1 MRTPVPKLS
10 TYLSFLIII
19 LLLGSSIHAQS
30 SEQKALEA
38 KKAQIQRE
46 IREMNRLLSEEKA
59 EKGNVLEQMEV
70 LDQKINMR
78 QELIRVTNRQS
89 NLLNRQI
96 NANVRKISKQ
106 REDLELLK
114 EDYAKLI
121 VHLYQQRS
129 NQNRLMFLLSSSDFF
144 QAFKRLQYLKQYA
157 AFRKQQGE
165 DIQAKTVE
173 LTALNKGLVEQ
184 RKVKEQLLADN
195 RQVKS
200 QLSKEVASQKDLL
213 KTIRANET
221 KYTQAIQ
228 AKRKEARRIDR
239 EIERL
244 IRDAIASSNK
254 ESGRSAASSS
264 FTLTPEAKALASSF
278 TANKGR
284 LIWPVEKGVKSQG
297 FGVYADKIYPGIK
310 HQNNGVTISTN
321 KGEKARAIF
330 DGEVIDVKTT
340 RTGQKAIFIRHG
352 NYISTYYNLASAYV
366 KSGDKVQARE
376 ELGEVHTNKN
386 NGLTKLKFYLYQNT
400 KKLNPEEWIYQL

>member
-1 MRTPVPKLS
+1 MHSKGRT
-10 TYLSFLIII
+10 YW
-19 LLLGSSIHAQS
+19 LLGLSMFLFFSQVQAQT
-30 SEQKALEA
+30 SEQRALEA
-38 KKAQIQRE
+38 KRSQIQKE
-46 IREMNRLLSEEKA
+46 IREMNRLLSQEKEER
-59 EKGNVLEQMEV
+59 GNVLEQMEV

-96 NANVRKISKQ
+96 NANVRKISKL

-121 VHLYQQRS
+121 VNSYQQRS
-129 NQNRLMFLLSSSDFF
+129 NQNRIMFLLSSADFF
-144 QAFKRLQYLKQYA
+144 QAFKRLQYLKQYTE
-157 AFRKQQGE
+157 FRKQQGE
-165 DIQAKTVE
+165 DIQRKTSE
-173 LTALNKGLVEQ
+173 LTSLNKSLVDQ
-184 RKVKEQLLADN
+184 RKVKEGLLAEN
-195 RQVKS
+195 RQIKS
-200 QLSKEVASQKDLL
+200 QLSLEIDTQKDLL
-213 KTIRANET
+213 KTIRANES
-221 KYTQAIQ
+221 KYASAIQ
-228 AKRKEARRIDR
+228 EKRKEARRIDQ

-244 IRDAIASSNK
+244 IRSAITNSNK
-254 ESGRSAASSS
+254 KSGSSGTRS

-321 KGEKARAIF
+321 QGEKARAIF

-366 KSGDKVQARE
+366 KSGDKVNVRE
-376 ELGEVHTNKN
+376 ELGEVHTNKT

>member
-1 MRTPVPKLS
+1 MNYTG
-10 TYLSFLIII
+10 TYYLWFAFL
-19 LLLGSSIHAQS
+19 LVGFLVNAQT

-38 KKAQIQRE
+38 KRAQIQKE

-96 NANVRKISKQ
+96 NANVRKISKL

-121 VHLYQQRS
+121 VSSYQQRT
-129 NQNRLMFLLSSSDFF
+129 NQNRILFLLSSEDFF
-144 QAFKRLQYLKQYA
+144 QAFKRVQYLKQYA
-157 AFRKQQGE
+157 EFRKQQGE
-165 DIQAKTVE
+165 EIQTKTTE
-173 LTALNKGLVEQ
+173 LTALNRNLVDQ
-184 RKVKEQLLADN
+184 RKVKEGLLAEN
-195 RQVKS
+195 RKVKN
-200 QLSKEVASQKDLL
+200 QLSQEVATQKSLL
-213 KTIRANET
+213 TTIRANES
-221 KYTQAIQ
+221 KYTEAIQ
-228 AKRKEARRIDR
+228 AKRKEARRIDQ

-244 IRDAIASSNK
+244 IRNAIASSNK
-254 ESGRSAASSS
+254 RSGTSGTRSFS
-264 FTLTPEAKALASSF
+264 LTPEAKALASSF

-340 RTGQKAIFIRHG
+340 RTGQKAIFVRHG
-352 NYISTYYNLASAYV
+352 NFISTYYNLASAYV
-366 KSGDKVQARE
+366 ERGDKVAARE
-376 ELGEVHTNKN
+376 ELGEVYTNKT
-386 NGLTKLKFYLYQNT
+386 NGLTKLKFYLYQDT

>member
-1 MRTPVPKLS
+1 MQINR
-10 TYLSFLIII
+10 Y
-19 LLLGSSIHAQS
+19 LLLVALTLGVQLNAQT

-38 KKAQIQRE
+38 KRAQIQKE
-46 IREMNRLLSEEKA
+46 IREMNRLLSEERA
-59 EKGNVLEQMEV
+59 EKGDVLEQMEV

-96 NANVRKISKQ
+96 NANVRKISKL

-121 VHLYQQRS
+121 VNSYQQRS
-129 NQNRLMFLLSSSDFF
+129 NQNRVLFLLSSDDFF
-144 QAFKRLQYLKQYA
+144 QAFKRLQYMKQYTE
-157 AFRKQQGE
+157 FRKQQGE
-165 DIQAKTVE
+165 EIQSKTNE
-173 LTALNKGLVEQ
+173 LTTLNKDLVAQRKIKEGLLAEN
-184 RKVKEQLLADN
+184 RKVKSE
-195 RQVKS
+195 
-200 QLSKEVASQKDLL
+200 LSKEIDSQKDLL
-213 KTIRANET
+213 KTIRANES

-228 AKRKEARRIDR
+228 AKRKEARRIDQ

-244 IRDAIASSNK
+244 IRSAIASSNK
-254 ESGRSAASSS
+254 RSGTSGTRSFS
-264 FTLTPEAKALASSF
+264 LTPEAKALASSF

-352 NYISTYYNLASAYV
+352 NYISTYYNLASSYV
-366 KSGDKVQARE
+366 ERGDKVNARE
-376 ELGEVHTNKN
+376 ELGEVHTNAN
-386 NGLTKLKFYLYQNT
+386 NGLTKLKFYLYQDT

>member
-1 MRTPVPKLS
+1 
-10 TYLSFLIII
+10 
-19 LLLGSSIHAQS
+19 
-30 SEQKALEA
+30 
-38 KKAQIQRE
+38 
-46 IREMNRLLSEEKA
+46 MNRLLSQEKA

-96 NANVRKISKQ
+96 NANVRKISKL

-121 VHLYQQRS
+121 VNSYQQRS
-129 NQNRLMFLLSSSDFF
+129 NQNRLMFLLSSDDFF
-144 QAFKRLQYLKQYA
+144 QAFKRLQYLKQYTE
-157 AFRKQQGE
+157 FRKQQGE
-165 DIQAKTVE
+165 EILAKTAE
-173 LTALNKGLVEQ
+173 LTTLNKDLVDQ
-184 RKVKEQLLADN
+184 RKVKEGLLAEN
-195 RQVKS
+195 RKVKS
-200 QLSKEVASQKDLL
+200 QLSKEIDSQKDLL
-213 KTIRANET
+213 KTIRANES
-221 KYTQAIQ
+221 KYAAAIQ
-228 AKRKEARRIDR
+228 AKRKEARRIDQ

-244 IRDAIASSNK
+244 IRSAITSSNK
-254 ESGRSAASSS
+254 RSGKSGTRSFS
-264 FTLTPEAKALASSF
+264 LTPEARALASSF

-321 KGEKARAIF
+321 EGEKARAIF

-366 KSGDKVQARE
+366 ERGDKVLARE
-376 ELGEVHTNKN
+376 ELGEVHTNKT
-386 NGLTKLKFYLYQNT
+386 NGLTKLKFYLYQDT

>member
-1 MRTPVPKLS
+1 MACGLS
-10 TYLSFLIII
+10 N
-19 LLLGSSIHAQS
+19 AQT
-30 SEQKALEA
+30 SEQRALEA
-38 KKAQIQRE
+38 KRAQIQKE
-46 IREMNRLLSEEKA
+46 IREMNRLLSQEKE

-96 NANVRKISKQ
+96 NANVRKISKL

-114 EDYAKLI
+114 QDYAKLI
-121 VHLYQQRS
+121 VNSYQQRS
-129 NQNRLMFLLSSSDFF
+129 NQNRLMFLLSSDDFF
-144 QAFKRLQYLKQYA
+144 QAFKRLQYLKQYTE
-157 AFRKQQGE
+157 FRKQQGE
-165 DIQAKTVE
+165 DIQSKTTE
-173 LTALNKGLVEQ
+173 LTTLNKDLVNQRKIKEGLLAEN
-184 RKVKEQLLADN
+184 RKVKSE
-195 RQVKS
+195 
-200 QLSKEVASQKDLL
+200 LSREIDSQKDLL
-213 KTIRANET
+213 KTIRANES
-221 KYTQAIQ
+221 KYATAIQ
-228 AKRKEARRIDR
+228 EKRKEARRIDQ

-244 IRDAIASSNK
+244 IRSAITSSNK
-254 ESGRSAASSS
+254 RSGKSGTRSFS
-264 FTLTPEAKALASSF
+264 LTPEARALASSF

-321 KGEKARAIF
+321 QGEKARAIF

-366 KSGDKVQARE
+366 ERGDKVSARDA
-376 ELGEVHTNKN
+376 LGEVHTNKT
-386 NGLTKLKFYLYQNT
+386 NGLTKLKFYLYQDT

>member
-1 MRTPVPKLS
+1 MNKART
-10 TYLSFLIII
+10 YCFLLFAV
-19 LLLGSSIHAQS
+19 LLAGGQVNAQT

-38 KKAQIQRE
+38 KRAQIQKE

-96 NANVRKISKQ
+96 NANVRKISKL

-121 VHLYQQRS
+121 VNSYQQRS
-129 NQNRLMFLLSSSDFF
+129 NQNRLMFLLSSNDFF
-144 QAFKRLQYLKQYA
+144 QAFKRLQYIKQYTE
-157 AFRKQQGE
+157 FRKQQGE
-165 DIQAKTVE
+165 EIQVKTTE
-173 LTALNKGLVEQ
+173 LTTLNKDLVDQ
-184 RKVKEQLLADN
+184 RKVKEGLLAEN
-195 RQVKS
+195 RKVKS
-200 QLSKEVASQKDLL
+200 QLSKEITSQKDLL
-213 KTIRANET
+213 KTIRANES
-221 KYTQAIQ
+221 KYTAAIQ
-228 AKRKEARRIDR
+228 AKRKEARRIDQ

-244 IRDAIASSNK
+244 IRSAIASSNK
-254 ESGRSAASSS
+254 RSGKSGTRSFS
-264 FTLTPEAKALASSF
+264 LTPEAKALASSF

-366 KSGDKVQARE
+366 ERGDKVAARE
-376 ELGEVHTNKN
+376 ELGEVHTNKT
-386 NGLTKLKFYLYQNT
+386 NGLTKLKFYLYQDT

>member
-1 MRTPVPKLS
+1 MTVVTRQI
-10 TYLSFLIII
+10 YYYI
-19 LLLGSSIHAQS
+19 LLILLVLCPQLNAQT

-38 KKAQIQRE
+38 KRAQIQKE
-46 IREMNRLLSEEKA
+46 IREMNRLLSQERA
-59 EKGNVLEQMEV
+59 EKGDVLEQMEV

-96 NANVRKISKQ
+96 NANVRKISKL

-114 EDYAKLI
+114 DDYAKLI
-121 VHLYQQRS
+121 VNSYQQRS
-129 NQNRLMFLLSSSDFF
+129 SQNRLLFLLSSNDFF
-144 QAFKRLQYLKQYA
+144 QAFKRLQYMKQYTE
-157 AFRKQQGE
+157 FRKQQGE
-165 DIQAKTVE
+165 EIQAKTSE
-173 LTALNKGLVEQ
+173 LTALNKDLVEQ
-184 RKVKEQLLADN
+184 RKIKEGLLAEN
-195 RQVKS
+195 KKVKS
-200 QLSKEVASQKDLL
+200 QLSQEIGSQKNLL
-213 KTIRANET
+213 KTIRANES

-239 EIERL
+239 EIEKL
-244 IRDAIASSNK
+244 IRSAIASSNK
-254 ESGRSAASSS
+254 RSGTSGTRSFS
-264 FTLTPEAKALASSF
+264 LTPEARALASSF

-340 RTGQKAIFIRHG
+340 LTGQKAIFIRHG
-352 NYISTYYNLASAYV
+352 NYITTYYNLASAYV
-366 KSGDKVQARE
+366 KSGDKVAARD
-376 ELGEVHTNKN
+376 ELGEVHTNKV
-386 NGLTKLKFYLYQNT
+386 NGLTKLKFYLYQDT

>member
-1 MRTPVPKLS
+1 MKVLS
-10 TYLSFLIII
+10 KKRIYYLVFSLTCLFW
-19 LLLGSSIHAQS
+19 SKAYAQS

-59 EKGNVLEQMEV
+59 ERGNVLEQMEV

-96 NANVRKISKQ
+96 NANVRKISKLRQ
-106 REDLELLK
+106 DLELLK

-121 VHLYQQRS
+121 VNSYQQRS
-129 NQNRLMFLLSSSDFF
+129 NQNRLLFLLSSDDFF
-144 QAFKRLQYLKQYA
+144 QAFKRLQYLKQYTE
-157 AFRKQQGE
+157 FRKQQGL
-165 DIQAKTVE
+165 DIQSKTVE
-173 LTALNKGLVEQ
+173 LTALNKGLVDQ
-184 RKVKEQLLADN
+184 RKVKEQLLSDN
-195 RQVKS
+195 REVKS
-200 QLSKEVASQKDLL
+200 ELSKEIASQKKLL
-213 KTIRANET
+213 KTIRANES

-228 AKRKEARRIDR
+228 EKRKEARRIDQ

-244 IRDAIASSNK
+244 IRSAIVSSNK
-254 ESGRSAASSS
+254 KSGTSRKATAFS
-264 FTLTPEAKALASSF
+264 LTPEAQALASSF

-310 HQNNGVTISTN
+310 QQYNWVTISTN

-352 NYISTYYNLASAYV
+352 NYISTYYNLASSYV
-366 KSGDKVQARE
+366 KSGDQVTVRD
-376 ELGEVHTNKN
+376 ELGEVYTSKTD
-386 NGLTKLKFYLYQNT
+386 GLTKLKFYLYQNT

>member
-1 MRTPVPKLS
+1 MNAMVKG
-10 TYLSFLIII
+10 LIYQLTLVSI
-19 LLLGSSIHAQS
+19 LLFAGELWSQT

-59 EKGNVLEQMEV
+59 ERGNVLEQMEV

-96 NANVRKISKQ
+96 NANVRKISKL

-121 VHLYQQRS
+121 RNSYQQRS
-129 NQNRLMFLLSSSDFF
+129 NQNRLLFLLSSNDFF
-144 QAFKRLQYLKQYA
+144 QAFKRLQYLKQYTE
-157 AFRKQQGE
+157 FRKQQGE
-165 DIQAKTVE
+165 AIQTKTLE
-173 LTALNKGLVEQ
+173 LTELNKGLVEQ
-184 RKVKEQLLADN
+184 RKIKDQLLVDN
-195 RQVKS
+195 RQVKG
-200 QLSKEVASQKDLL
+200 QLSKEIASQKDLL
-213 KTIRANET
+213 RTIRANED

-228 AKRKEARRIDR
+228 NKRKEARRIDQ

-244 IRDAIASSNK
+244 IRSAIVSSNK
-254 ESGRSAASSS
+254 KSGKSGTRAFS
-264 FTLTPEAKALASSF
+264 LTPEARALASSF

-321 KGEKARAIF
+321 KGERARAIF

-366 KSGDKVQARE
+366 KSGDKVSAKE
-376 ELGEVHTNKN
+376 ELGEVHTNKT
-386 NGLTKLKFYLYQNT
+386 NGLTKLKFYLYQDT

>member
-1 MRTPVPKLS
+1 MNKILP
-10 TYLSFLIII
+10 YLPLGFAFLLFYGQIN
-19 LLLGSSIHAQS
+19 AQT
-30 SEQKALEA
+30 SEQRALEA
-38 KKAQIQRE
+38 KRAQIQKE
-46 IREMNRLLSEEKA
+46 IREMNRLLSQEKT

-96 NANVRKISKQ
+96 NANVRKISKL

-121 VHLYQQRS
+121 VNSYQQRS
-129 NQNRLMFLLSSSDFF
+129 NQNRLMFLLSSDDFF
-144 QAFKRLQYLKQYA
+144 QAFKRLQYLKQYTE
-157 AFRKQQGE
+157 FRKKQGE
-165 DIQAKTVE
+165 DIQLKTAE
-173 LTALNKGLVEQ
+173 LTTLNKDLVDQ
-184 RKVKEQLLADN
+184 RKVKEGLLAEN
-195 RQVKS
+195 RKVKS
-200 QLSKEVASQKDLL
+200 QLSKEIDSQKDLL
-213 KTIRANET
+213 KTIRANES
-221 KYTQAIQ
+221 KYAAAIQ
-228 AKRKEARRIDR
+228 AKRKEARRIDQ

-244 IRDAIASSNK
+244 IRSAITSSNK
-254 ESGRSAASSS
+254 RSGKSGTRSFS
-264 FTLTPEAKALASSF
+264 LTPEARALASSF

-321 KGEKARAIF
+321 QGEKARAIF

-340 RTGQKAIFIRHG
+340 RTGQKAIFVRHG
-352 NYISTYYNLASAYV
+352 NYISTYYNLASSYV
-366 KSGDKVQARE
+366 ERGDKVSARE
-376 ELGEVHTNKN
+376 ELGEVHTNKT
-386 NGLTKLKFYLYQNT
+386 NGLTKLKFYLYQDT

>member
-1 MRTPVPKLS
+1 VNYTG
-10 TYLSFLIII
+10 TYYLWFAFL
-19 LLLGSSIHAQS
+19 LVGFLVNAQT

-38 KKAQIQRE
+38 KRAQIQKE

-96 NANVRKISKQ
+96 NANVRKISKL

-121 VHLYQQRS
+121 VSSYQQRT
-129 NQNRLMFLLSSSDFF
+129 NQNRILFLLSSEDFF
-144 QAFKRLQYLKQYA
+144 QAFKRVQYLKQYA
-157 AFRKQQGE
+157 EFRKQQGE
-165 DIQAKTVE
+165 EIQTKTTE
-173 LTALNKGLVEQ
+173 LTALNRNLVDQ
-184 RKVKEQLLADN
+184 RKVKEGLLAEN
-195 RQVKS
+195 RKVKN
-200 QLSKEVASQKDLL
+200 QLSQEVATQKSLL
-213 KTIRANET
+213 TTIRANES
-221 KYTQAIQ
+221 KYTEAIQ
-228 AKRKEARRIDR
+228 AKRKEARRIDQ

-244 IRDAIASSNK
+244 IRNAIASSNK
-254 ESGRSAASSS
+254 RSGTSGTRSFS
-264 FTLTPEAKALASSF
+264 LTPEAKALASSF

-340 RTGQKAIFIRHG
+340 RTGQKAIFVRHG
-352 NYISTYYNLASAYV
+352 NFISTYYNLASAYV
-366 KSGDKVQARE
+366 ERGDKVAARE
-376 ELGEVHTNKN
+376 ELGEVYTNKT
-386 NGLTKLKFYLYQNT
+386 NGLTKLKFYLYQDT

>member
-1 MRTPVPKLS
+1 VIGAQL
-10 TYLSFLIII
+10 
-19 LLLGSSIHAQS
+19 HAQT

-38 KKAQIQRE
+38 KRAQIQKE
-46 IREMNRLLSEEKA
+46 IREMNRLLSQERA
-59 EKGNVLEQMEV
+59 EKGDVLEQMEV

-96 NANVRKISKQ
+96 NANVRKISKL

-121 VHLYQQRS
+121 VNSYQQRS
-129 NQNRLMFLLSSSDFF
+129 NQNRLLFLLSSADFF
-144 QAFKRLQYLKQYA
+144 QAFKRLQYMKQYTE
-157 AFRKQQGE
+157 FRKQQGE
-165 DIQAKTVE
+165 EIQAKTNE
-173 LTALNKGLVEQ
+173 LTTLNKDLVEQ
-184 RKVKEQLLADN
+184 RKIKDGLLAEN
-195 RQVKS
+195 RKVKS
-200 QLSKEVASQKDLL
+200 QLSKEIDAQKDLL
-213 KTIRANET
+213 KTIRANES

-228 AKRKEARRIDR
+228 TKRKEARRIDQ
-239 EIERL
+239 EIENL
-244 IRDAIASSNK
+244 IRSAIAGSNK
-254 ESGRSAASSS
+254 RAGKSGTRTFS
-264 FTLTPEAKALASSF
+264 LTPEAKALASSF

-297 FGVYADKIYPGIK
+297 FGVYADKVYPGIK

-321 KGEKARAIF
+321 KGERARAIF

-366 KSGDKVQARE
+366 ERGDKVTARE

-386 NGLTKLKFYLYQNT
+386 NGLTKLKFYLYQDT

>member
-1 MRTPVPKLS
+1 MTRQI
-10 TYLSFLIII
+10 YYYI
-19 LLLGSSIHAQS
+19 LLTLLVFCPQLNAQT

-38 KKAQIQRE
+38 KRAQIQKE
-46 IREMNRLLSEEKA
+46 IREMNRLLSQERA
-59 EKGNVLEQMEV
+59 EKGDVLEQMEV

-96 NANVRKISKQ
+96 NANVRKISKL

-114 EDYAKLI
+114 DDYAKLI
-121 VHLYQQRS
+121 VNSYQQRS
-129 NQNRLMFLLSSSDFF
+129 NQNRLLFLLSSNDFF
-144 QAFKRLQYLKQYA
+144 QAFKRLQYMKQYTE
-157 AFRKQQGE
+157 FRKQQGE
-165 DIQAKTVE
+165 EIQAKTTE
-173 LTALNKGLVEQ
+173 LTALNKDLVEQ
-184 RKVKEQLLADN
+184 RKIKEGLLAEN
-195 RQVKS
+195 KKVKS
-200 QLSKEVASQKDLL
+200 QLSQEIGSQKELL
-213 KTIRANET
+213 KTIRANES

-228 AKRKEARRIDR
+228 AKRKEARRIDQ
-239 EIERL
+239 EIEKL
-244 IRDAIASSNK
+244 IRSAIASSNK
-254 ESGRSAASSS
+254 RSGTSGTRSFS
-264 FTLTPEAKALASSF
+264 LTPEARALASSF

-366 KSGDKVQARE
+366 KSGDKVAARD
-376 ELGEVHTNKN
+376 ELGEVHTNKV
-386 NGLTKLKFYLYQNT
+386 NGLTKLKFYLYQDT

>member
-1 MRTPVPKLS
+1 MIKGQI
-10 TYLSFLIII
+10 YIY
-19 LLLGSSIHAQS
+19 LLLFTLIFGVQLNAQT

-38 KKAQIQRE
+38 KRTQIQKE
-46 IREMNRLLSEEKA
+46 IREMNRLLSQERA
-59 EKGNVLEQMEV
+59 EKGDVLEQMEV

-96 NANVRKISKQ
+96 NANVRKISKL

-121 VHLYQQRS
+121 VNSYQQRS
-129 NQNRLMFLLSSSDFF
+129 NQNRLMFLLSSDDFF
-144 QAFKRLQYLKQYA
+144 QAFKRMKYMKQYTE
-157 AFRKQQGE
+157 FRKQQGE
-165 DIQAKTVE
+165 EIQKKTAE
-173 LTALNKGLVEQ
+173 LTALNKDLVDK
-184 RKVKEQLLADN
+184 RKAKEGLLAEN
-195 RQVKS
+195 KKVKS
-200 QLSKEVASQKDLL
+200 QLFKEISSQKDLL
-213 KTIRANET
+213 KTIRANES
-221 KYTQAIQ
+221 KYIAAIQ
-228 AKRKEARRIDR
+228 EKRKEARRIDQ

-244 IRDAIASSNK
+244 IRSAIANSNK
-254 ESGRSAASSS
+254 RSGTSGTRSFS
-264 FTLTPEAKALASSF
+264 LTPEAQALASSF

-352 NYISTYYNLASAYV
+352 NYISTYYNLASSYV
-366 KSGDKVQARE
+366 ERGDKVNARE
-376 ELGEVHTNKN
+376 ELGEVHTNKT
-386 NGLTKLKFYLYQNT
+386 NGLTKLKFYLYQDT

>member
-1 MRTPVPKLS
+1 MRMLPQKKKYYSIFLLCCWVW
-10 TYLSFLIII
+10 SF
-19 LLLGSSIHAQS
+19 SFAQS

-46 IREMNRLLSEEKA
+46 IREMNRLLTEEKA
-59 EKGNVLEQMEV
+59 ERGNVLEQMEV

-96 NANVRKISKQ
+96 NANVRKVSKL

-121 VHLYQQRS
+121 VNSYQQRS
-129 NQNRLMFLLSSSDFF
+129 NQNRLMFLLSSDDFF
-144 QAFKRLQYLKQYA
+144 QAFKRLQYLKQYTE
-157 AFRKQQGE
+157 FRKQQGE
-165 DIQAKTVE
+165 DIQIKTSE
-173 LTALNKGLVEQ
+173 LTELNKGLVEQ
-184 RKVKEQLLADN
+184 RKVKERLLADN

-200 QLSKEVASQKDLL
+200 QLSKEIASQKDLL
-213 KTIRANET
+213 KTIRANES

-228 AKRKEARRIDR
+228 NKRKEARRIDQ

-244 IRDAIASSNK
+244 IRSAIASSNK
-254 ESGRSAASSS
+254 KSGKSSAAGS

-352 NYISTYYNLASAYV
+352 NYISTYYNLASSYV
-366 KSGDKVQARE
+366 KSGDRVTARD
-376 ELGEVHTNKN
+376 ELGEVYTSKTD
-386 NGLTKLKFYLYQNT
+386 GLTKLKFYLYQNT

>member
-1 MRTPVPKLS
+1 MFKYLVLVLVFS
-10 TYLSFLIII
+10 TF
-19 LLLGSSIHAQS
+19 SSELCAQT

-38 KKAQIQRE
+38 KRAQLQKE

-59 EKGNVLEQMEV
+59 EKGNVLEQMEL

-96 NANVRKISKQ
+96 NANVRKISKL

-121 VHLYQQRS
+121 VSSYQQRS
-129 NQNRLMFLLSSSDFF
+129 NQNRLMFLLSSDDFF
-144 QAFKRLQYLKQYA
+144 QAFKRLNYLKQYA
-157 AFRKQQGE
+157 EFRKKQGE
-165 DIQAKTVE
+165 DIQTKTTE
-173 LTALNKGLVEQ
+173 LTTLNKDLVNQ
-184 RKVKEQLLADN
+184 RKRKELLITEN
-195 RQVKS
+195 RKVRN
-200 QLSKEVASQKDLL
+200 QLSLEIDTQKGLL
-213 KTIRANET
+213 KTIMINEAT
-221 KYTQAIQ
+221 YAEAIKSKQ
-228 AKRKEARRIDR
+228 REARKIDQ

-244 IRDAIASSNK
+244 IRTAIANANK
-254 ESGRSAASSS
+254 KSGKSGRSAFAE
-264 FTLTPEAKALASSF
+264 TPESRALASSF

-330 DGEVIDVKTT
+330 DGEVIDVKTI
-340 RTGQKAIFIRHG
+340 RTGQKVVLIRHG
-352 NYISTYYNLASAYV
+352 NFISTYYNLANAYV
-366 KSGDKVQARE
+366 QKGDIVNART
-376 ELGEVHTNKN
+376 ELGEVYTNRN
-386 NGLTKLKFYLYQNT
+386 NGLTKLKFYLYQEN
-400 KKLNPEEWIYQL
+400 KKLNPEDWIYQL

>member
-1 MRTPVPKLS
+1 MKATVKA
-10 TYLSFLIII
+10 LIFHYTLGAM
-19 LLLGSSIHAQS
+19 LLFICGLQAQS

-46 IREMNRLLSEEKA
+46 IHEMNRLLSKEKT
-59 EKGNVLEQMEV
+59 ERGNVLDQMEV

-96 NANVRKISKQ
+96 NSNVRKISKL

-121 VHLYQQRS
+121 QNSYQRRS
-129 NQNRLMFLLSSSDFF
+129 NQNRLLFLLSSDDFF
-144 QAFKRLQYLKQYA
+144 QAFKRLQYLKQYTE
-157 AFRKQQGE
+157 FRKQQGE
-165 DIQAKTVE
+165 SIQAKTLE
-173 LTALNKGLVEQ
+173 LTELNKGLVDQ
-184 RKVKEQLLADN
+184 RKIKDQLLADN
-195 RQVKS
+195 RQIKS
-200 QLSKEVASQKDLL
+200 ELAKEISSQKDLL
-213 KTIRANET
+213 RTIRANED

-228 AKRKEARRIDR
+228 EKRKEARRIDQ

-244 IRDAIASSNK
+244 IRTAIANSNK
-254 ESGRSAASSS
+254 RSGKSGTRSFS
-264 FTLTPEAKALASSF
+264 LTPEAKALASSF

-310 HQNNGVTISTN
+310 HRNNGVTISTN
-321 KGEKARAIF
+321 RGEKARAIF

-366 KSGDKVQARE
+366 KSGDKVSAKE

-386 NGLTKLKFYLYQNT
+386 DGLTKLKFYLYQDT

>member
-1 MRTPVPKLS
+1 MSTMGKMRT
-10 TYLSFLIII
+10 YGFLWFAF
-19 LLLGSSIHAQS
+19 LLAGGQLYAQT
-30 SEQKALEA
+30 SEQKALES
-38 KKAQIQRE
+38 KRAQIQKE

-59 EKGNVLEQMEV
+59 EKGDVLEQMEV

-96 NANVRKISKQ
+96 NANVRKISKL

-121 VHLYQQRS
+121 VNSYQQRS
-129 NQNRLMFLLSSSDFF
+129 NQNRLMFLLSSDDFF
-144 QAFKRLQYLKQYA
+144 QAFKRLKYMKQYTE
-157 AFRKQQGE
+157 FRKQQGE
-165 DIQAKTVE
+165 EIQVKTAE
-173 LTALNKGLVEQ
+173 LTTLNKDLVDQ
-184 RKVKEQLLADN
+184 RKVKEGLLAEN
-195 RQVKS
+195 KKVKS
-200 QLSKEVASQKDLL
+200 QLFKEISSQKDLL
-213 KTIRANET
+213 KTIRANES
-221 KYTQAIQ
+221 KYTAAIQ
-228 AKRKEARRIDR
+228 AKRKEARRIDQ

-244 IRDAIASSNK
+244 IRTAIANSNK
-254 ESGRSAASSS
+254 RSGTSGTRSFS
-264 FTLTPEAKALASSF
+264 LTPEAQALASSF

-352 NYISTYYNLASAYV
+352 NYISTYYNLASSYV
-366 KSGDKVQARE
+366 ERGDKVNARE
-376 ELGEVHTNKN
+376 ELGEVHTNKT
-386 NGLTKLKFYLYQNT
+386 NGLTKLKFYLYQDT

>member
-1 MRTPVPKLS
+1 MNTMGKMRT
-10 TYLSFLIII
+10 YGFLWFAF
-19 LLLGSSIHAQS
+19 LLVGGQLYAQT

-38 KKAQIQRE
+38 KRAQIQKE

-59 EKGNVLEQMEV
+59 EKGDVLEQMEV

-96 NANVRKISKQ
+96 NANVRKISKL

-121 VHLYQQRS
+121 VNSYQQRS
-129 NQNRLMFLLSSSDFF
+129 NQNRLMFLLSSDDFF
-144 QAFKRLQYLKQYA
+144 QAFKRLKYMKQYSE
-157 AFRKQQGE
+157 FRKQQGE
-165 DIQAKTVE
+165 EIQTKTAE
-173 LTALNKGLVEQ
+173 LTTLNKDLVDQ
-184 RKVKEQLLADN
+184 RKVKEGLLAEN
-195 RQVKS
+195 KKVKS
-200 QLSKEVASQKDLL
+200 QLFKEISSQKDLL
-213 KTIRANET
+213 KTIRANES
-221 KYTQAIQ
+221 KYTAAIQ
-228 AKRKEARRIDR
+228 AKRKEARRIDQ

-244 IRDAIASSNK
+244 IRTAIANSNK
-254 ESGRSAASSS
+254 RSGTSGTRSFS
-264 FTLTPEAKALASSF
+264 LTPEAQALASSF

-352 NYISTYYNLASAYV
+352 NYISTYYNLASSYV
-366 KSGDKVQARE
+366 ERGDKVNARE
-376 ELGEVHTNKN
+376 ELGEVHTNKT
-386 NGLTKLKFYLYQNT
+386 NGLTKLKFYLYQDT

>member
-1 MRTPVPKLS
+1 MSKVQIY
-10 TYLSFLIII
+10 TYLLFFTLIFGVQ
-19 LLLGSSIHAQS
+19 LNAQT

-38 KKAQIQRE
+38 KRAQIQKE

-59 EKGNVLEQMEV
+59 EKGDVLEQMEV

-96 NANVRKISKQ
+96 NANVRKISKL

-121 VHLYQQRS
+121 VNSYQQRS
-129 NQNRLMFLLSSSDFF
+129 NQNRLMFLLSSDDFF
-144 QAFKRLQYLKQYA
+144 QAFKRLKYMKQYTE
-157 AFRKQQGE
+157 FRKQQGE
-165 DIQAKTVE
+165 EIQVKTAE
-173 LTALNKGLVEQ
+173 LTTLNKDLVDQ
-184 RKVKEQLLADN
+184 RKVKEGLLAEN
-195 RQVKS
+195 KKVKS
-200 QLSKEVASQKDLL
+200 QLFKEISSQKDLL
-213 KTIRANET
+213 KTIRANES
-221 KYTQAIQ
+221 KYTAAIQ
-228 AKRKEARRIDR
+228 AKRKEARRIDQ

-244 IRDAIASSNK
+244 IRTAIANSNK
-254 ESGRSAASSS
+254 RSGTSGTRSFS
-264 FTLTPEAKALASSF
+264 LTPEAQALASSF

-352 NYISTYYNLASAYV
+352 NYISTYYNLASSYV
-366 KSGDKVQARE
+366 ERGDKVNARE
-376 ELGEVHTNKN
+376 ELGEVHTNKT
-386 NGLTKLKFYLYQNT
+386 NGLTKLKFYLYQDT

>member
-1 MRTPVPKLS
+1 VTRQI
-10 TYLSFLIII
+10 YYYI
-19 LLLGSSIHAQS
+19 LLILLVLCPQLNAQT

-38 KKAQIQRE
+38 KRAQIQKE
-46 IREMNRLLSEEKA
+46 IREMNRLLSQERA
-59 EKGNVLEQMEV
+59 EKGDVLEQMEV

-96 NANVRKISKQ
+96 NANVRKISKL

-114 EDYAKLI
+114 DDYAKLI
-121 VHLYQQRS
+121 VNSYQQRFS
-129 NQNRLMFLLSSSDFF
+129 QNRLLFLLSSNDFF
-144 QAFKRLQYLKQYA
+144 QAFKRLQYMKQYTE
-157 AFRKQQGE
+157 FRKQQGE
-165 DIQAKTVE
+165 EIQAKTSE
-173 LTALNKGLVEQ
+173 LTALNKDLVEQ
-184 RKVKEQLLADN
+184 RKIKEGLLAEN
-195 RQVKS
+195 KKVKS
-200 QLSKEVASQKDLL
+200 QLSQEIGSQKNLL
-213 KTIRANET
+213 KTIRANES

-239 EIERL
+239 EIEKL
-244 IRDAIASSNK
+244 IRSAIASSNK
-254 ESGRSAASSS
+254 RSGTSGTRSFS
-264 FTLTPEAKALASSF
+264 LTPEARALASSF

-340 RTGQKAIFIRHG
+340 LTGQKAIFIRHG
-352 NYISTYYNLASAYV
+352 NYITTYYNLASAYV
-366 KSGDKVQARE
+366 KSGDKVAARD
-376 ELGEVHTNKN
+376 ELGEVHTNKV
-386 NGLTKLKFYLYQNT
+386 NGLTKLKFYLYQDT

>member
-1 MRTPVPKLS
+1 VFCPQLN
-10 TYLSFLIII
+10 
-19 LLLGSSIHAQS
+19 AQT

-38 KKAQIQRE
+38 KRAQIQKE
-46 IREMNRLLSEEKA
+46 IREMNRLLSQERA
-59 EKGNVLEQMEV
+59 EKGDVLEQMEV

-96 NANVRKISKQ
+96 NANVRKISKL

-114 EDYAKLI
+114 DDYAKLI
-121 VHLYQQRS
+121 VNSYQQRS
-129 NQNRLMFLLSSSDFF
+129 NQNRLLFLLSSNDFF
-144 QAFKRLQYLKQYA
+144 QAFKRLQYMKQYTE
-157 AFRKQQGE
+157 FRKQQGE
-165 DIQAKTVE
+165 EIQAKTTE
-173 LTALNKGLVEQ
+173 LTALNKDLVEQ
-184 RKVKEQLLADN
+184 RKIKEGLLAEN
-195 RQVKS
+195 KKVKS
-200 QLSKEVASQKDLL
+200 QLSQEIGSQKELL
-213 KTIRANET
+213 KTIRANES

-228 AKRKEARRIDR
+228 AKRKEARRIDQ
-239 EIERL
+239 EIEKL
-244 IRDAIASSNK
+244 IRSAIASSNK
-254 ESGRSAASSS
+254 RSGTSGTRSFS
-264 FTLTPEAKALASSF
+264 LTPEARALASSF

-366 KSGDKVQARE
+366 KSGDKVAARD
-376 ELGEVHTNKN
+376 ELGEVHTNKV
-386 NGLTKLKFYLYQNT
+386 NGLTKLKFYLYQDT

>member
-1 MRTPVPKLS
+1 M
-10 TYLSFLIII
+10 
-19 LLLGSSIHAQS
+19 LGKINAQT
-30 SEQKALEA
+30 SEQRALEA
-38 KKAQIQRE
+38 KRTQIQKE
-46 IREMNRLLSEEKA
+46 IREMNRLLSQEKA

-70 LDQKINMR
+70 LDQKINMS

-96 NANVRKISKQ
+96 NANVRKISKL

-114 EDYAKLI
+114 KDYAKL
-121 VHLYQQRS
+121 VVNSYQQRS
-129 NQNRLMFLLSSSDFF
+129 NQNRLMFLLSSDDFF
-144 QAFKRLQYLKQYA
+144 QAFKRLQYLKQYTE
-157 AFRKQQGE
+157 FRKKQGE
-165 DIQAKTVE
+165 EIQTKTAK
-173 LTALNKGLVEQ
+173 LTTLNKDLVGQ
-184 RKVKEQLLADN
+184 RKVKEGLLAEN
-195 RQVKS
+195 RKVKS
-200 QLSKEVASQKDLL
+200 QLSKEIDSQKDLL
-213 KTIRANET
+213 KTIRANES
-221 KYTQAIQ
+221 KYASAIQ
-228 AKRKEARRIDR
+228 TKRREARRIDQ

-244 IRDAIASSNK
+244 IRSAITSSNK
-254 ESGRSAASSS
+254 RSGKSGTRSFS
-264 FTLTPEAKALASSF
+264 LTPEARALASSF

-321 KGEKARAIF
+321 QGEKARAIF

-366 KSGDKVQARE
+366 ERGDKVSARE
-376 ELGEVHTNKN
+376 ELGEVHTNKT
-386 NGLTKLKFYLYQNT
+386 NGLTKLKFYLYQDT